1 MNELMITMAYIII
14 TVFLY
19 QLFTVIQK
27 KLAVI
32 WLHPMLLTI
41 FVLIPVMLWQ
51 DISFNQYFLNTKLL
65 SDLLE
70 PAVVALGY
78 PLYQHL
84 KAIKYHWKL
93 FLTVLSLGVLVVI
106 AVSIIVAMLLINL
119 PEIAIS
125 LSYKSVTTPI
135 GIALTEASGGNN
147 SITAFSIILAGLFGA
162 VLGPTWLN
170 FINVKSAKAQGLAI
184 GAASHALGTAT
195 ISKISYEHGAYGSLA
210 LIVSSVITALI
221 GPTFV
226 SVLLKFFL

>member
-135 GIALTEASGGNN
+135 GIALTETSGGNN